1 MKTTTKPLSKS
12 STSKAPTAEPK
23 AAAQPKAVAVKRA
36 PVASAV
42 RKKTNAP
49 VSHGVGRRKSSVAR
63 VWLRSGKGTFTVN
76 GKEVLSYFDTEV
88 SRASALAPWA
98 MLPHLSKEFD
108 IEVNVNGGGMN
119 SQADAVKLGVAR
131 AVIEVRDDA
140 REVLR
145 SQGLL
150 TVDSRIKERKKYGQK
165 GARRKFQFV
174 KR

>member
-12 STSKAPTAEPK
+12 STSKVASASPK
-23 AAAQPKAVAVKRA
+23 AATQPKAAVVKKTSAASVA
-36 PVASAV
+36 

-49 VSHGVGRRKSSVAR
+49 VSHAVGRRKSSVAR
-63 VWLRSGKGTFTVN
+63 VWLRAGKGVFTVN

-88 SRASALAPWA
+88 SRASALAPWT

-131 AVIEVRDDA
+131 AVIEVRNDA
-140 REVLR
+140 RDVLR
-145 SQGLL
+145 SEGLL